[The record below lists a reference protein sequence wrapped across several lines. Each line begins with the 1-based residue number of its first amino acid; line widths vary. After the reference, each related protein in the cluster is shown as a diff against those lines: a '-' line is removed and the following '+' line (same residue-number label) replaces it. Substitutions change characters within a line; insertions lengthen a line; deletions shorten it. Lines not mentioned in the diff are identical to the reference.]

1 MTSEKS
7 EISRRTAFFVTMA
20 AAATMFGSSSR
31 AASVK
36 FKTLTSFQLAAMLK
50 KKDFLFIN
58 VHTPYEGEIK
68 NTDAFIPFDKI
79 TNDLDK
85 LPKEKTAKI
94 VLYCRSG
101 RMSEIAARKLAQL
114 GFNQVFH
121 LSGGMIDWQKS
132 GYKILER

>member
-1 MTSEKS
+1 MTSKKS
-7 EISRRTAFFVTMA
+7 EISRRAAFFVTIA
-20 AAATMFGSSSR
+20 AAVTIFGSSSR

-36 FKTLTSFQLAAMLK
+36 FKTLTSFQLATMLK

-58 VHTPYEGEIK
+58 VHTPYEGEIS
-68 NTDAFIPFDKI
+68 NTDAFIPFNKI
-79 TNDLDK
+79 SDNLDE

-101 RMSEIAARKLAQL
+101 RMSEIAARKLTQL
-114 GFNQVFH
+114 GFSQVFH

-132 GYKILER
+132 GYKVLER